1 MQVSRPAL
9 GLEVIVRD
17 LAPHQNACQIDTQ
30 SRLLKKGS
38 ALPMWQSSIRSR
50 LPVLVE
56 ALDLIAQPIAFC
68 PLCIWG
74 RSPTCCSLGPK
85 N

>member
-1 MQVSRPAL
+1 MQVSRPA
-9 GLEVIVRD
+9 LEVIVRD
-17 LAPHQNACQIDTQ
+17 LAPHQNVCQVDSQ
-30 SRLLKKGS
+30 SRPLKKGS
-38 ALPMWQSSIRSR
+38 ALPMRQGSIHSR

-56 ALDLIAQPIAFC
+56 LLDLIAQPIAFC

-74 RSPTCCSLGPK
+74 RSPTCCSHGPK